1 METAPFDG
9 MPNDV
14 LIVEDDPIIALDF
27 EDTILGFGV
36 KTVRTAASVAKALGM
51 IADRP
56 PDFALLDVG
65 LIREK
70 TFAVAERLDA
80 LKIPFVFVTG
90 YGADVRLPAALADK
104 PRLPK
109 PCSSEALEARCVTRS
124 GRFSPGRPRPD
135 RATDVRRQL
144 ARIGRATRLRVQR
157 GRPQRD
163 IGAVAQGHRH
173 LAGLALDLDM
183 AEELHA
189 GGWRQVLFVERP
201 AP

>member
-1 METAPFDG
+1 MPLQLIHPDVPNLGKNMEPGSAAG

-14 LIVEDDPIIALDF
+14 LIVEDDPIIALDL

-36 KTVRTAASVAKALGM
+36 KTVRTAASVARALEL

-65 LIREK
+65 LVREK

-90 YGADVRLPAALADK
+90 YGADLRLPAALADK

-109 PCSSEALEARCVTRS
+109 PCPSDALEAALRRS
-124 GRFSPGRPRPD
+124 
-135 RATDVRRQL
+135 
-144 ARIGRATRLRVQR
+144 
-157 GRPQRD
+157 
-163 IGAVAQGHRH
+163 
-173 LAGLALDLDM
+173 AG
-183 AEELHA
+183 
-189 GGWRQVLFVERP
+189 P
-201 AP
+201 

>member
-1 METAPFDG
+1 MGTVGALTRGTGSGRSFGLVPENSLTPNISADAIMEPARSDG

-14 LIVEDDPIIALDF
+14 LIVEDDPIIALDL

-36 KTVRTAASVAKALGM
+36 KTVRTAASVARALDM

-65 LIREK
+65 LVREK

-90 YGADVRLPAALADK
+90 YGADARLPPALADK

-109 PCSSEALEARCVTRS
+109 PYPTDALKAALQRRS
-124 GRFSPGRPRPD
+124 
-135 RATDVRRQL
+135 
-144 ARIGRATRLRVQR
+144 
-157 GRPQRD
+157 
-163 IGAVAQGHRH
+163 
-173 LAGLALDLDM
+173 
-183 AEELHA
+183 
-189 GGWRQVLFVERP
+189 
-201 AP
+201 